1 MSNYIIVD
9 GVNNVLCNKCKREIP
24 DDAIYCCYCGR
35 KLAGEQK
42 AKSRANGTGSVW
54 KTADGRWKGQKVL
67 YYYKGKN
74 GKRQKKTSTQTFDKK
89 TDALQFVGSSDKTET
104 ASSTLND
111 LHEIFT
117 ASKKHDKLSDSQKDK
132 LRYAWDK
139 LQPIQFV
146 KISELDIDRM
156 QEVINDAAKTYYP
169 ARDMKVLLSHLY
181 TIAIQRQQETINKS
195 EYIELPDAPKAKRQA
210 FTEEEIAALWDD
222 YNGQN
227 KDGPTEPHKFTGYI
241 LTMVYTGMRIG
252 ELFGIEKENV
262 HLSDHYM
269 IGGEKTAAGRDREI
283 PISSLIAPIVEYFYN
298 AGKTKLVH
306 RNLWGFYDDYK
317 ATLKRLGIRD
327 LPPQTCRHT
336 YFTMLA
342 QNNVHPALIA
352 AMGGHAQYETA
363 IDNYNRLPL
372 ADKIAAV
379 NKI

>member
-1 MSNYIIVD
+1 MV
-9 GVNNVLCNKCKREIP
+9 CKKCKKEIQNDFIFCP
-24 DDAIYCCYCGR
+24 YCGR
-35 KLAGEQK
+35 KLAEERKKRG
-42 AKSRANGTGSVW
+42 RANGTGSVFR
-54 KTADGRWKGQKVL
+54 TSDNRWKGQKVL
-67 YYYKGKN
+67 FYYTDKD
-74 GKRQKKTSTQTFDKK
+74 GKRQKKTQTKTFDRKV
-89 TDALQFVGSSDKTET
+89 DAIQFADSSEKPET
-104 ASSTLND
+104 VSITLND
-111 LHEIFT
+111 LREIFIT
-117 ASKKHDKLSDSQKDK
+117 SKKYDKLSDSQKNK
-132 LRYAWDK
+132 LGYAWNK

-146 KISELDIDRM
+146 KISDLAIDRM
-156 QEVINDAAKTYYP
+156 QEVIDGAAKTYYP

-227 KDGPTEPHKFTGYI
+227 ESGSVKPRKFTGYI
-241 LTMVYTGMRIG
+241 LTMIYTGMRIG
-252 ELFGIEKENV
+252 ELFGIEKINV
-262 HLSDHYM
+262 HLEEKYM

-283 PISSLIAPIVEYFYN
+283 PISDLIFPIVKYFYN
-298 AGKTKLVH
+298 AGKSKLVH
-306 RNLWGFYDDYK
+306 RNIDNFYAEYWGTIDR
-317 ATLKRLGIRD
+317 LKIRH

-342 QNNVHPALIA
+342 QSNVHPALIA